1 MKPKKLNY
9 RGHPHPGEVWKA
21 RNIEYQD
28 KVGVKSRPIV
38 VMEVI
43 GDVVSYY
50 KCTTS
55 SGIPGTHH
63 ILDPISAGLYK
74 ETYIVPKIEKIALH
88 RLAYQYGTLSRF
100 DKDAIRNFR
109 GTL

>member
-1 MKPKKLNY
+1 MKPKKLCNKGCP
-9 RGHPHPGEVWKA
+9 RPGEVWKA
-21 RNIEYQD
+21 RNIKYID
-28 KVGVKSRPIV
+28 KIGVKSRPIV
-38 VMEVI
+38 VMSVD

-63 ILDPISAGLYK
+63 IVDPISAGLYK
-74 ETYIVPKIEKIALH
+74 ETYIIPKIEKIGLH

-100 DKDAIRNFR
+100 DRDAIRNFR
-109 GTL
+109 GSL